1 MSSYTKPIFRWAIR
15 RRDTRELLGLT
26 RNFSGDRL
34 MKTAEFGAIVPMT
47 FNDERS
53 ARETFISW
61 LYDQRFIQR
70 KPYKPGG
77 QRGKIDVLKEIPPV
91 DFVMVEFVI
100 RAQSAFI
107 LEQPDAQ

>member
-26 RNFSGDRL
+26 RNYNGNRL
-34 MKTAEFGAIVPMT
+34 VKSAEFGALVPMT

-61 LYDQRFIQR
+61 LYDHRFIQR
-70 KPYKPGG
+70 APYKPGG

-91 DFVMVEFVI
+91 DFVMTEFVI

-107 LEQPDAQ
+107 LEQPDGR